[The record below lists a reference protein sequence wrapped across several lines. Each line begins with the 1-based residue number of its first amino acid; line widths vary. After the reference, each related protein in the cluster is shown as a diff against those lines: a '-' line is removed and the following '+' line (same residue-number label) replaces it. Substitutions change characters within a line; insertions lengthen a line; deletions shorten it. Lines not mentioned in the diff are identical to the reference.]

1 LTEVTDESTRQYSD
15 PVSEEGEP
23 GHFWTRTNAGEA
35 SPGVLTPLA
44 WTLWRDQLELAMRQ
58 AFCDIGLLD
67 PEDVH
72 VVTTTDERMVGCF
85 FGRAAANVDHVRAY
99 FDRMPSTSGAD
110 WEEKMQSSLRG
121 EAVVAS
127 SHVTIVE
134 RDVSDKWEELRRDT
148 PQQLAVLRTEQHDWW
163 RRTIA
168 EDSMRGP
175 EGARERFGE
184 AVDRFRRAMR
194 LHARQRYLMQSA
206 HSQVAQLAKSL
217 ERPDLEMA
225 LMSGYGGMEETQVA
239 VDLWRVSRGELTMDA
254 FLELHG
260 YHGPGEGAIHNPS
273 WREDPRPVELTAQ
286 SYRLLDEAQHPER
299 RAEAVGRAR
308 AKAEAEALALLP
320 RDARMEA
327 VDILRYVREGVVATT
342 IGKATFLMAIDAARS
357 AARSLGRGLA
367 AEGAIEEPDDVFFLT
382 VEELQADLPDDVKA
396 LVAFRRAR
404 HADYLRFALPE
415 SWISPAPAVPIDH
428 WPEDDLDSDVFAG
441 TPASPGSAQGP
452 ARVITDPS
460 EQEVQPGEVL
470 VAEVTDP
477 SWVAVMMLAEA
488 LVVDVGG
495 PASHAAIVAR
505 ELGLPCIVNTRNATR
520 RIRTGDVIRVD
531 GDAGIIEILERVGP

>member
-1 LTEVTDESTRQYSD
+1 
-15 PVSEEGEP
+15 
-23 GHFWTRTNAGEA
+23 
-35 SPGVLTPLA
+35 
-44 WTLWRDQLELAMRQ
+44 
-58 AFCDIGLLD
+58 
-67 PEDVH
+67 
-72 VVTTTDERMVGCF
+72 
-85 FGRAAANVDHVRAY
+85 
-99 FDRMPSTSGAD
+99 
-110 WEEKMQSSLRG
+110 
-121 EAVVAS
+121 
-127 SHVTIVE
+127 
-134 RDVSDKWEELRRDT
+134 
-148 PQQLAVLRTEQHDWW
+148 
-163 RRTIA
+163 
-168 EDSMRGP
+168 
-175 EGARERFGE
+175 
-184 AVDRFRRAMR
+184 MR

-239 VDLWRVSRGELTMDA
+239 VDLWRVSRGELTMAA

-299 RAEAVGRAR
+299 RAEAVRKAR

-320 RDARMEA
+320 PDARMKA

-404 HADYLRFALPE
+404 HADYLRIALPE